1 MRIIRKILKDHKTL
15 YNLASKVYHLTSE
28 VLMSIFCKLNNV
40 VYLKPIK
47 ARGKYKSQFGQDY
60 YLCKLGLLKKNGFF
74 IEIGANDPKYNSN
87 TYFLEKQFMYRGI
100 SIDALDYSKE
110 FKLLRP
116 RTKFYK
122 KIVDKFRGIKKI
134 YSVFREDGWED
145 QMSSIYKKNLKTG
158 KTFKAK
164 IIKVKSAPLKDFIPK
179 RKVDILLIDVE
190 GHELNVLSSV
200 NFKKF
205 RPDVI
210 LIENNSNLHPR
221 DQLTKFMK
229 NNSYRLHYRI
239 GLNDDIYLKM

>member
-1 MRIIRKILKDHKTL
+1 MYIIRKLLTHNKNL
-15 YNLASKVYHLTSE
+15 YKLVSKFYHFSFE
-28 VLMSIFCKLNNV
+28 FLMSLSCKLNNV

-100 SIDALDYSKE
+100 SVDALDYSKK

-122 KIVDKFRGIKKI
+122 KIIDEFKGIKKFYKVI
-134 YSVFREDGWED
+134 DEDGWEN
-145 QMSSIYKKNLKTG
+145 QMSSIYKENLKRG
-158 KTFKAK
+158 KTFKAE
-164 IIKVKSAPLKDFIPK
+164 IINVKSIPLKDLIPK

-190 GHELNVLSSV
+190 GHELNVLRSA
-200 NFKKF
+200 NLKKF

-210 LIENNSNLHPR
+210 LIENSGELYSR
-221 DQLTKFMK
+221 DKLTKFLK
-229 NNSYRLHYRI
+229 DNFYRLHYRI
-239 GLNDDIYLKM
+239 GLSDDIYLKI